1 MKVAVVGAGAWGTA
15 LANLLCQNGHDTVL
29 WGHTAPHI
37 RELQTTF
44 RNERYLPGVELCHG
58 LKFEENLDK
67 AVSGCDCAVI
77 AVPSKAF
84 RNVTAQLHAFQ
95 GIAVSVT
102 KGIEFES
109 GLTMSGVLR
118 QTMPRAK
125 ASALSGPTLAA
136 EVARN
141 IPAAIVAA
149 NPDDEVARTIQTMF
163 LSPRL
168 RVYTSTDLLGVELG
182 GALKNIIAI
191 AAGMSD
197 GLSFGDNS
205 KAALI
210 TRAIVEIR
218 RLGVACGAHAETFNG
233 LSGLGDLIV
242 TCCSKLSRNRGF
254 GERVGRGETVSEIL
268 ASTAS
273 IAEGYPTARSA
284 FKLARSLKLETPI
297 IDETYAMLYEQKNI
311 REALRDL
318 MSRETKPED
327 AI

>member
-1 MKVAVVGAGAWGTA
+1 MKVAVIGAGAWGTA

-29 WGHTAPHI
+29 WGHTASHI
-37 RELQTTF
+37 GELQNTF

-58 LKFEENLDK
+58 LKFQTELQA
-67 AVSGCDCAVI
+67 AVDGCDCAVI
-77 AVPSKAF
+77 AVPSKGF
-84 RNVTAQLHAFQ
+84 RDVTAQLQNFE

-141 IPAAIVAA
+141 VPAAIVAA
-149 NPDDEVARTIQTMF
+149 NADEQVARTIQTMF

-254 GERVGRGETVSEIL
+254 GERVGRGEKVPDIL

-273 IAEGYPTARSA
+273 IAEGYPTTRSA
-284 FKLARSLKLETPI
+284 YKLARSMKIETPI
-297 IDETYAMLYEQKNI
+297 IDETYAMLYEGKNI

-318 MSRETKPED
+318 MSREIKPED